1 MTAKTEASRFSDA
14 YAGEEAYEYP
24 PEGDGAHVT
33 LARALE
39 DALAARDASFR
50 YRNEIM
56 EELERFRA
64 AVREDLGIVRAKK
77 RRFDAQDALAA
88 LGVVCLSAGIA
99 VAFHWAYSLI
109 VVGLAFTALGV
120 LTSRVPLPPTG

>member
-1 MTAKTEASRFSDA
+1 MTAKTEASRSFDA
-14 YAGEEAYEYP
+14 GSEEL
-24 PEGDGAHVT
+24 EGVWDSSSNVT

-39 DALAARDASFR
+39 DALSARDATFR

-77 RRFDAQDALAA
+77 RRFDVQDALAA
-88 LGVVCLSAGIA
+88 LGVVFLSAGIA